1 MPLFI
6 LNARDK
12 ANSLPLRMENRAAH
26 LEWAASFRDVI
37 RMAGPV
43 FAEDGTSFA
52 GSVFVLD
59 MENLQAV
66 KDWASEDPY
75 AKAGLFETVEIKHFA
90 WLMGEG
96 KADT

>member
-12 ANSLPLRMENRAAH
+12 ANALDLRMANRPDH
-26 LEWAASFRDVI
+26 LEWAKEAADKI

-43 FAEDGTSFA
+43 FAEDGETFA
-52 GSVFVLD
+52 GSVFVIEMESLD
-59 MENLQAV
+59 AV
-66 KDWASEDPY
+66 KAWAAEDPY

-90 WLMGEG
+90 WLLGNG
-96 KADT
+96 PA